1 MRGFNKNIEY
11 PDFLLYHAESFQVL
25 TVYMSGV
32 LAGSLGT
39 SLTDSSTYLA
49 GASAGVYALIA
60 AHLSTLVLN
69 WQEDSNIRIQKVIL
83 KIDIQRAFFETPCI
97 KKYKGAVNLF
107 LYRHFSEFII

>member
-1 MRGFNKNIEY
+1 M
-11 PDFLLYHAESFQVL
+11 LTESFQVL

-69 WQEDSNIRIQKVIL
+69 WQEDSNIRIQKVIS
-83 KIDIQRAFFETPCI
+83 KICP
-97 KKYKGAVNLF
+97 KYVSSGYYVTISIRGVF
-107 LYRHFSEFII
+107 

>member
-1 MRGFNKNIEY
+1 M
-11 PDFLLYHAESFQVL
+11 LTESFQVL

-83 KIDIQRAFFETPCI
+83 KIYTKNVSLGC
-97 KKYKGAVNLF
+97 V
-107 LYRHFSEFII
+107 